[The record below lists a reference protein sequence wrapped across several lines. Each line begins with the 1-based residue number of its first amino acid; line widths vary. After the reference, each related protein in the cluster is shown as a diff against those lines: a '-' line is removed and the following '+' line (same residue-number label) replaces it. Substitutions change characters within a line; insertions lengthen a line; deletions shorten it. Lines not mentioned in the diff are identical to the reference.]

1 MKILLDD
8 LTHPDVLALLASHLT
23 DMRENSPEESSFAL
37 DVSGLTAPDVTFWVV
52 REDDVVMG
60 CGALKELAPG
70 HGEIKSMRTHAH
82 HLRKG
87 VAAAML
93 DHIIDEARSRDYQTL
108 SLETGTGPTFEP
120 ALTLYR
126 KYGFEKGE
134 PFADYCPGPFNQ
146 FFHLSL

>member
-1 MKILLDD
+1 MEILIDD
-8 LTHPDVLALLASHLT
+8 LTHPDVLALLASHLS
-23 DMRENSPEESSFAL
+23 DMRENSPADSSFAL

-52 REDDVVMG
+52 WDKGAVAG
-60 CGALKELAPG
+60 CGALKELSSS
-70 HGEIKSMRTHAH
+70 HGEIKSMRTHED

-87 VAAAML
+87 VARRML
-93 DHIIDEARSRDYQTL
+93 EHIISEARLRGYDTL

-134 PFADYCPGPFNQ
+134 AFADYRPGPFNQ
-146 FFHLSL
+146 FFHMAL